1 MAKVSFTKLNQIKSL
16 EPVDIKIG
24 EETISVVQYLPI
36 EKKLAV
42 IQNIIEQA
50 GNNEEGF
57 YNIVKLTVFYTIE
70 MLRAYTNISFTE
82 KQLEDPQKLYDI
94 IVLNKIWD
102 TVKQDIPEN
111 EVNYIWENTCTLA
124 REITDYNHSALGV
137 LQAIKQDYNEG
148 DFDLTKI
155 NNISYLFYG
164 CSSLKNI
171 FGFLIIV
178 TVLFVVPSPSCPQLL
193 LPTTYIS

>member
-1 MAKVSFTKLNQIKSL
+1 MAKISLTKLNKIKSL

-24 EETISVVQYLPI
+24 EETISVIQYLPL
-36 EKKLAV
+36 EKKLTLM
-42 IQNIIEQA
+42 QSIIEQA

-102 TVKQDIPEN
+102 TIKQSIPED
-111 EVNYIWENTCTLA
+111 EVNYIWENTCALA
-124 REITDYNHSALGV
+124 REITDYNHSALGI
-137 LQAIKQDYNEG
+137 LKLAKEDYSDLELDVN
-148 DFDLTKI
+148 DLTNTLTQSE
-155 NNISYLFYG
+155 NNLNLVKG
-164 CSSLKNI
+164 
-171 FGFLIIV
+171 
-178 TVLFVVPSPSCPQLL
+178 LL
-193 LPTTYIS
+193 TKLD